1 MNRGEKLAA
10 SRSCSAAALAALLSE
25 NVTDS
30 FGFRRMLSLF
40 LTHFIQVRTSQI
52 HLHSPTCL
60 PFRDAS
66 RKLGSWR
73 SESESDFGIGLSS
86 FQSIS
91 RAYISAKRS
100 IALPGKKALRAHF
113 VRPRPQMR
121 GRPSGCPSQI
131 HRQVGTGATY
141 ILL

>member
-52 HLHSPTCL
+52 HLHSPTS
-60 PFRDAS
+60 DAS

-73 SESESDFGIGLSS
+73 SESEGDFGIGLSS

-121 GRPSGCPSQI
+121 GDPVVVHLKIIGELGPAQS
-131 HRQVGTGATY
+131 
-141 ILL
+141 